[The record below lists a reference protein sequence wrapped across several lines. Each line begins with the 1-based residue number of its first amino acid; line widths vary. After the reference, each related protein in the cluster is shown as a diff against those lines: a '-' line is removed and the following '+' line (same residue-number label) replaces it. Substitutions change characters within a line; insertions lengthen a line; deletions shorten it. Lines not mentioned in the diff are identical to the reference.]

1 MVAGCA
7 PQFYQLNAMKKT
19 FPRLKPLSP
28 AALARFEEIEYE
40 FHVRAFGEEM
50 ARVNFLPLNERKKY
64 VAEMFDHAVSKG
76 VKFEKPA
83 LGVTP

>member
-1 MVAGCA
+1 MKNE
-7 PQFYQLNAMKKT
+7 PLN
-19 FPRLKPLSP
+19 PEPLPPDVQES
-28 AALARFEEIEYE
+28 LRDIEYE

-50 ARVNFLPLNERKKY
+50 ARVNFLPLEERKKY
-64 VAEMFDHAVSKG
+64 VAEMYDHAVSKG

>member
-1 MVAGCA
+1 MVARCSGKLYR
-7 PQFYQLNAMKKT
+7 FNAMKKI
-19 FPRLKPLSP
+19 FPKAEPLSDESEKT
-28 AALARFEEIEYE
+28 LRDIEYE

-50 ARVNFLPLNERKKY
+50 ARVNFLPLEERKKY
-64 VAEMFDHAVSKG
+64 VAEMYDHAVSKG